1 MCFRYLPLQWCRKTL
16 IDFIDSVLA
25 FKDLSLA
32 RAHPLWCWTVRLRVL
47 TDDMMFLVNTSIIV
61 WVNIWCILIYPT
73 QISTHITW
81 HVIIDVWQGFHTSFI
96 GVPYLEVPPD
106 INRWIFRCFQR
117 LGCTNSADKA
127 DCLVVWC
134 ISVLA
139 CLENDVVW
147 DAVKTTP
154 VPELQV
160 CRRPLSSGW
169 RVRGPH
175 STYFMW
181 IYAQIRQPY

>member
-1 MCFRYLPLQWCRKTL
+1 M
-16 IDFIDSVLA
+16 
-25 FKDLSLA
+25 
-32 RAHPLWCWTVRLRVL
+32 H
-47 TDDMMFLVNTSIIV
+47 
-61 WVNIWCILIYPT
+61 
-73 QISTHITW
+73 ISW

-147 DAVKTTP
+147 DAVKSTP

-160 CRRPLSSGW
+160 CRRPPFQWVKSAGPAFHIFHVNLCPDSATLLTENGGNWMPKNSQPKLIIHWIVVWSSLRCW
-169 RVRGPH
+169 
-175 STYFMW
+175 
-181 IYAQIRQPY
+181 